1 MNKMSNTETI
11 IIDRVKAYAF
21 PVILAVLGWFLIRTV
36 QSIDDLIERG
46 NEIQE
51 SLHEIKEKQAEAK
64 GLTQGDINR
73 LNQGQINI
81 ELRLNR
87 IEQQLSKW

>member
-1 MNKMSNTETI
+1 MNETLL
-11 IIDRVKAYAF
+11 IDRVKAYAF
-21 PVILAVLGWFLIRTV
+21 PVVLAVLGWFLIRTV
-36 QSIDDLIERG
+36 NSIDQLSVRSQ
-46 NEIQE
+46 EIQE

-87 IEQQLSKW
+87 IEQQMSKW

>member
-1 MNKMSNTETI
+1 MSTTEKV

-21 PVILAVLGWFLIRTV
+21 PLVLAILGWFLIRTV
-36 QSIDDLIERG
+36 TSIDNIAKKSE
-46 NEIQE
+46 EIQNA
-51 SLHEIKEKQAEAK
+51 LHEIKEKQAESK

-87 IEQQLSKW
+87 IEQQMSKW

>member
-1 MNKMSNTETI
+1 MSTTEKL

-21 PVILAVLGWFLIRTV
+21 PLVLAVLGWFLIRTV
-36 QSIDDLIERG
+36 TSIDNISKKSE
-46 NEIQE
+46 EIQN

-87 IEQQLSKW
+87 IEAQMSKW

>member
-1 MNKMSNTETI
+1 MSTTEKL

-21 PVILAVLGWFLIRTV
+21 PLVLAILGWFLVRTIT
-36 QSIDDLIERG
+36 SIDNISKKSE
-46 NEIQE
+46 EIQN
-51 SLHEIKEKQAEAK
+51 SLYEIKEKQAEAK

>member
-1 MNKMSNTETI
+1 MSTTEKV

-21 PVILAVLGWFLIRTV
+21 PLVLAILGWFLIRTV
-36 QSIDDLIERG
+36 TSIDNISKKSE
-46 NEIQE
+46 EIQNA
-51 SLHEIKEKQAEAK
+51 LHEIKEKQAESK
-64 GLTQGDINR
+64 GFTQGDINR

-87 IEQQLSKW
+87 IEEQMSKW

>member
-1 MNKMSNTETI
+1 MSTTEQV

-21 PVILAVLGWFLIRTV
+21 PLVLAVLGWFLIRTIA
-36 QSIDDLIERG
+36 SIDNISKKSE
-46 NEIQE
+46 EIQN

-73 LNQGQINI
+73 LNQGQISI

>member
-1 MNKMSNTETI
+1 MSATETI
-11 IIDRVKAYAF
+11 IVDRVKAYAF
-21 PVILAVLGWFLIRTV
+21 PLILCVLGWFLIRTIN
-36 QSIDDLIERG
+36 SIDQLSLRTQ
-46 NEIQE
+46 EIQE

-87 IEQQLSKW
+87 IEQQMQKW

>member
-1 MNKMSNTETI
+1 MSNTETI

-36 QSIDDLIERG
+36 HSIDDLIERG
-46 NEIQE
+46 NEITKA
-51 SLHEIKEKQAEAK
+51 LHEIKEKQAEAR
-64 GLTQGDINR
+64 GITQGDINR

-87 IEQQLSKW
+87 IEQQMQKW

>member
-1 MNKMSNTETI
+1 MTENLI
-11 IIDRVKAYAF
+11 IERIKAYAF
-21 PVILAVLGWFLIRTV
+21 PVVLAVLGWFLIRTV
-36 QSIDDLIERG
+36 NSIDQLSVRSQ
-46 NEIQE
+46 EIQE

-87 IEQQLSKW
+87 IEQQMSKW

>member
-1 MNKMSNTETI
+1 MSTTEKL

-21 PVILAVLGWFLIRTV
+21 PLVLAILGWFLIRTIT
-36 QSIDDLIERG
+36 SIDNISKKSE
-46 NEIQE
+46 EIQN
-51 SLHEIKEKQAEAK
+51 SLYEIKEKQAEAK

>member
-1 MNKMSNTETI
+1 MSTTEKL

-21 PVILAVLGWFLIRTV
+21 PLVLAVLGWFLIRTIA
-36 QSIDDLIERG
+36 SIDNISKKSE
-46 NEIQE
+46 EIQN

-73 LNQGQINI
+73 LNQGQISI

>member
-1 MNKMSNTETI
+1 MSTTEKV

-21 PVILAVLGWFLIRTV
+21 PLVLAILGWFLIRTV
-36 QSIDDLIERG
+36 TSIDNISKKSE
-46 NEIQE
+46 EIQNA
-51 SLHEIKEKQAEAK
+51 LHEIKEKQAESK

-87 IEQQLSKW
+87 IEQQMSKW

>member
-1 MNKMSNTETI
+1 MNETLL
-11 IIDRVKAYAF
+11 IDRVKAYAF
-21 PVILAVLGWFLIRTV
+21 PVVLSVLGWFLIRTV
-36 QSIDDLIERG
+36 NSIDELSKRSM
-46 NEIQE
+46 EIQE

-87 IEQQLSKW
+87 IEQQMSKW

>member
-1 MNKMSNTETI
+1 MSTTEKL

-21 PVILAVLGWFLIRTV
+21 PLVLAVLGWFLIRTV
-36 QSIDDLIERG
+36 TSIDNISKKSE
-46 NEIQE
+46 EIQNA
-51 SLHEIKEKQAEAK
+51 LHEIKEKQAEAK

-87 IEQQLSKW
+87 IEQQMTKW

>member
-1 MNKMSNTETI
+1 MSTTEKL

-21 PVILAVLGWFLIRTV
+21 PLVLAILGWFLVRTIT
-36 QSIDDLIERG
+36 SIDNISKKSE
-46 NEIQE
+46 EIQN

-73 LNQGQINI
+73 LSQGQINI

-87 IEQQLSKW
+87 IEQQMSKW